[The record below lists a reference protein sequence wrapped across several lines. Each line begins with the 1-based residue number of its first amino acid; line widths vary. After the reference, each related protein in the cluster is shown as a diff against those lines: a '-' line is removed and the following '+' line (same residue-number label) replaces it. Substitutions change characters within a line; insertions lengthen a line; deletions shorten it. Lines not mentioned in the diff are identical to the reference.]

1 MHGEDWRLFDRQ
13 SRNLEYTWF
22 SLFQSELNNFQ
33 SNYCIGA
40 QCTEEVGIG
49 RALRLVHNIPLWTCR
64 FHGWMNSRRPQ
75 IVVHMKV
82 VSCSSFNFVAIM
94 WRLPTCFH
102 HVCQNFDRQL
112 YRNLIESHGCPVIK
126 KNNCNNSKL
135 ENETQL
141 HLNSTTTTQHN
152 FLCLDMDSL

>member
-1 MHGEDWRLFDRQ
+1 VYLTACIELEGRYRYRVTLCCNDRAEW
-13 SRNLEYTWF
+13 L
-22 SLFQSELNNFQ
+22 
-33 SNYCIGA
+33 
-40 QCTEEVGIG
+40 TEQVGIG
-49 RALRLVHNIPLWTCR
+49 RALRQVHNIPLWTCR

-126 KNNCNNSKL
+126 KNNCNNNKL

-152 FLCLDMDSL
+152 FLCLDMDSASSPVVGME